1 MAAHLTEE
9 EQLEALKRWWQDNGK
24 VVVTAILLLVVG
36 WFGWSSWQDRQ
47 ERLAQEASE
56 KYSELMAA
64 VSAAPGENLSEE
76 ERATAKL
83 IASEIIESRPKSLYG
98 NFAAL
103 MMARLA
109 VDSGDLTAAAEHL
122 RHARANAAN
131 SGIAHVADLRLA
143 RLLAAQGNYEEAL
156 TLINSSTDEAFQA
169 AYAEARGDI
178 HLAQDQLDLAQTA
191 YEQALATLP
200 PRQTSRSGILRLK
213 LDNTKVAE
221 GAGAAP
227 AAPAEPADAAE
238 GDA

>member
-24 VVVTAILLLVVG
+24 VVVTAILLAVIG

-47 ERLAQEASE
+47 ERQSQEASQ
-56 KYSELMAA
+56 KYTELMTA

-76 ERATAKL
+76 DQATAKL
-83 IASEIIESRPKSLYG
+83 IANEIIESQPKSLYG
-98 NFAAL
+98 NLAAL

-109 VDSGDLTAAAEHL
+109 VDSGDLVAASEQL
-122 RHARANAAN
+122 RDVSGNAAN
-131 SGIAHVADLRLA
+131 SGIAQVANLRLA

-156 TLINSSTDEAFQA
+156 TLINSSSDEAFQA
-169 AYAEARGDI
+169 AYAETRGDI
-178 HLAQDQLDLAQTA
+178 HVAQNQLDLAQTA

-200 PRQTSRSGILRLK
+200 PRQTNRSGILRLK
-213 LDNTKVAE
+213 LDNTRVAE
-221 GAGAAP
+221 GAGANP
-227 AAPAEPADAAE
+227 AAPVESAPAAE